1 VANEPGHDPKARAA
15 ELRRRIIEADEA
27 YYASDA
33 PVMADFEYDELLRE
47 LKALEERYPAVQRP
61 DSPTQTVRGMST
73 STFSEVRHDVP
84 MMSLDNVFSLD
95 ELERWFERTERHLER
110 EGIDVSS
117 QSRAPYVFELK
128 IDGLAMSLTYRDGR
142 LVQGATRGDGVVG
155 EDVTFNIETIEAIPK
170 VLPAKKGSPPQS
182 LVVRGEVYM
191 PISSF
196 KRVNEAQIATGRP
209 AFANPRNSASGS
221 LRQKDPSV
229 TASRGLS
236 FWTYQLAEVV
246 PEQAFPTHMATLDFL
261 GELGFPINPH
271 IREIASKEEVI
282 AQLKEWE
289 ARRHDLDYDIDGA
302 VIKVNSLA
310 HRAALGMT
318 SRAPRWAIAYK
329 FPPEERQTKLRDIL
343 VSIGKTGRA
352 TPFAVL
358 EPVFV
363 GGSTVSLATL
373 HNEDQVRI
381 KDVRPGDMVIVRKAG
396 DVIPEIVGPVLG
408 ERDPASVPWS
418 FPERCPECGTVLVR
432 PEGESDHRCPNRQC
446 PAQIT
451 QRLIHFA
458 SRSAMDIEG
467 LGESRVLQ
475 LVEHGLVTTPPDLY
489 ALGVDDLLALEKM
502 GTISATN
509 LVQAI
514 ETSRVRPLDRVVT
527 GLSIRHVGSVAA
539 LALARRYGRLSRL
552 RDALIDDLAQIEGV
566 GMVIAESIVTYFGD
580 PENAEIVDRLVGLG
594 IGELEM
600 AVSPVVSPT
609 LEGLVI
615 VVTGSVPG
623 YGREEAERAL
633 RDRGAKAT
641 GSVSKK
647 TDLVVV
653 GEAPGGSKLE
663 KARQLGIPVLSAD
676 HFGKLLAE
684 GREGVRLDISPP
696 ESEGDSRE

>member
-1 VANEPGHDPKARAA
+1 G
-15 ELRRRIIEADEA
+15 
-27 YYASDA
+27 
-33 PVMADFEYDELLRE
+33 MA
-47 LKALEERYPAVQRP
+47 
-61 DSPTQTVRGMST
+61 T
-73 STFSEVRHDVP
+73 STFAEVRHDVP

-110 EGIDVSS
+110 EGVDLSA
-117 QSRAPYVFELK
+117 QACAPYVFELK

-155 EDVTFNIETIEAIPK
+155 EDVTSNIETIAVVPK
-170 VLPAKKGSPPQS
+170 AVTMSEEVPPKS

-196 KRVNEAQIATGRP
+196 KRVNEAQIAAGRP
-209 AFANPRNSASGS
+209 VFANPRNSASGS
-221 LRQKDPSV
+221 LRQKDASV

-246 PEQAFPTHMATLDFL
+246 PEREFPTHMATLTFL

-271 IREIASKEEVI
+271 IGEAATKEEVI
-282 AQLKEWE
+282 ARLKEWE
-289 ARRHDLDYDIDGA
+289 TRRHDLDYDIDGA

-310 HRAALGMT
+310 YREALGMT

-329 FPPEERQTKLRDIL
+329 FPPEERQTRLRDIL

-373 HNEDQVRI
+373 HNEDQVRL

-396 DVIPEIVGPVLG
+396 DVIPEIVGPVLA
-408 ERDPASVPWS
+408 ERDLESVPWV
-418 FPERCPECGTVLVR
+418 FPHRCPECGTTLVR

-451 QRLIHFA
+451 QRLIHYA

-475 LVEHGLVTTPPDLY
+475 LVDHALVSTPPDLY
-489 ALGVDDLLALEKM
+489 ALRVDDLLELDKM

-509 LVQAI
+509 LVRAI
-514 ETSRVRPLDRVVT
+514 DASRTRPLDRVVT

-539 LALARRYGRLSRL
+539 LALARRYGRLSVL
-552 RDALIDDLAQIEGV
+552 RDALVDDLAQIDGV
-566 GMVIAESIVTYFGD
+566 GMVIAESIVTFFGD
-580 PENAEIVDRLVGLG
+580 PDNAEIVDRLVRMG
-594 IGELEM
+594 IGELDV
-600 AVSPVVSPT
+600 ATTSDVVAT
-609 LEGLVI
+609 LEGLVV

-633 RDRGAKAT
+633 RERGAKAT

-647 TDLVVV
+647 TDLVVL
-653 GEAPGGSKLE
+653 GDAPGASKVE
-663 KARQLGIPVLSAD
+663 KARQYGIPVLSAD
-676 HFGKLLAE
+676 QFDRLLAE
-684 GREGVRLDISPP
+684 GREGVEL
-696 ESEGDSRE
+696 GTA